1 MSTFTLLSIG
11 AGFEQ
16 ANSIQRALMRGYK
29 VICVDGSSKAYFLK
43 DKNTLP
49 KFFQDAID
57 KELLIPIYYD
67 LKDKISL
74 IEIGKKYNIDNTLP
88 QPLGK
93 IITSVG
99 FINSHFNFKGISLA
113 ATLNFTSKDKVNLI
127 QKEHNLPYAKQY
139 PVTSK
144 KEDLNYPLIIKPV
157 HGSGSL
163 GVIYV
168 DKEDDFD
175 SALEYSYSQSQYDDL
190 IIEDFIDGIEFSV
203 NLITKNNAYKKVA
216 IFEKRVSKLPYRQEV
231 EYFKPIS
238 ITKDEENIIAK
249 TVFKTAQVLGISN
262 SLINADVIFSH
273 DKKAYVIDIAG
284 RPGGNALPSVFN
296 LYNENAIDI
305 WLDTILEDKEL
316 YDIEL
321 PNDKC
326 FCLRFCDLDEG
337 VVEAIPTDSED
348 GLYINSLDLKVGDII
363 EPCSCGANA
372 LKHGYLLSIAKT
384 TDEARAICKR
394 QLDKYKVKLK

>member
-1 MSTFTLLSIG
+1 MNTFTLLSIG

-16 ANSIQRALMRGYK
+16 ANSIQRALIRGYK
-29 VICVDGSSKAYFLK
+29 VICVDGNSKAYFLQ
-43 DKNTLP
+43 DKNALP
-49 KFFQDAID
+49 KVFQEAID
-57 KELLIPIYYD
+57 KGLLIPIAYD

-74 IEIGKKYNIDNTLP
+74 IEIGKKYSVNNTLP

-99 FINSHFNFKGISLA
+99 FINTHFNFKGISLS

-127 QKEHNLPYAKQY
+127 QKEHNLPYTKQY
-139 PVTSK
+139 PVISK

-168 DKEDDFD
+168 DNQDNFD
-175 SALEYSYSQSQYDDL
+175 SALEYSYSQSHYDDL
-190 IIEDFIDGIEFSV
+190 IIEDFIEGVEFSV
-203 NLITKNNAYKKVA
+203 NLITKNNAYKKIA

-231 EYFKPIS
+231 EYFTPIS
-238 ITKDEENIIAK
+238 IDDNEETIIAD
-249 TVFKTAQVLGISN
+249 TVFKTAQALGISN
-262 SLINADVIFSH
+262 SLINADVIFSQ

-284 RPGGNALPSVFN
+284 RPGGNALHRVLSY
-296 LYNENAIDI
+296 YNTNAIDI
-305 WLDTILEDKEL
+305 WLDTILEDKDL

-321 PNDKC
+321 PKDKC
-326 FCLRFCDLDEG
+326 FCLRFVDLDEG
-337 VVEAIPTDSED
+337 IIEAIPNDSEN
-348 GLYINSLDLKVGDII
+348 GLVINNLNLKVGDII

-372 LKHGYLLSIAKT
+372 MKHGLLLSIAKT
-384 TDEARAICKR
+384 TKEARSICQK
-394 QLDKYKVKLK
+394 QLDKYKVKAL